1 MSIKPKYDLRL
12 FTKLCELYYNCTSQ
26 QFMYKTCTI
35 HVNYRIIYCHFLV
48 DMTRFC
54 IILIRNNLYRNRNTY
69 KFIRFCL
76 QDLTDDLSAVQ
87 TRWLSSSQAS
97 SKNLDPKTPDIEA
110 MDMDTYSKS
119 IYNMN
124 DSLHDLHR

>member
-1 MSIKPKYDLRL
+1 M
-12 FTKLCELYYNCTSQ
+12 LY
-26 QFMYKTCTI
+26 
-35 HVNYRIIYCHFLV
+35 LV
-48 DMTRFC
+48 F
-54 IILIRNNLYRNRNTY
+54 
-69 KFIRFCL
+69 FIFL

-87 TRWLSSSQAS
+87 TRWLSTDQSRSQ
-97 SKNLDPKTPDIEA
+97 NTEPRTPDIEA

>member
-1 MSIKPKYDLRL
+1 MYNSRKSLNNKVLFFWFSWQNFASFSIGI
-12 FTKLCELYYNCTSQ
+12 TCER
-26 QFMYKTCTI
+26 KK
-35 HVNYRIIYCHFLV
+35 
-48 DMTRFC
+48 
-54 IILIRNNLYRNRNTY
+54 NTY
-69 KFIRFCL
+69 NFFCWL

-87 TRWLSSSQAS
+87 TRWLSSSQNTS
-97 SKNLDPKTPDIEA
+97 QNMDPKTPDIEA

>member
-1 MSIKPKYDLRL
+1 MEKKEKIL
-12 FTKLCELYYNCTSQ
+12 TK
-26 QFMYKTCTI
+26 FF
-35 HVNYRIIYCHFLV
+35 V
-48 DMTRFC
+48 
-54 IILIRNNLYRNRNTY
+54 
-69 KFIRFCL
+69 CL

-87 TRWLSSSQAS
+87 TRWLSSSQNTS
-97 SKNLDPKTPDIEA
+97 QNMDPKTPDIEA